1 MAYSGDLL
9 WVHHD
14 AQNRKAGPHR
24 HKVFSHIQSGY
35 HKWRRVEAA
44 RSMRKSV
51 VIPRLQSAASQR
63 RRDAKGVPTKE
74 EEDNVEDDQDED
86 EDEDEDKEVDGYHSQ
101 QTLVKPEAAHQRPVQ
116 SIVAFRG
123 NSDPFDSTPVPVT
136 SRINEIMN
144 FERRCVFPVIQGPGL
159 RLQAQSK
166 GNILPSWSSFA
177 SDSLCDNM
185 TALAFLSTPLT
196 LMAQSSPDSSFLK
209 LSLVHRYKGLNAL
222 QIYVREHG
230 QPPLHVLMHFLVAEI
245 WADNCDDA
253 LAHLR
258 MAKVIMESQMRENIG
273 GIVPYKWISV
283 FQMDIHRAALSL
295 SRTLLPMDGW
305 GTIPFEVTMPILD
318 VYVDPCLK
326 GALRALFIELQQL
339 DALYDFFIGDP
350 TPYPTAWNFMRM
362 RTLVLIG
369 RAINHA
375 IDGRDVSASL
385 ALAYVLK
392 LVSALEN
399 IPVGATAIYNAGHRM
414 LGRVRSCLDVEILH
428 PRLRLWILYVG
439 ALSGDE
445 WFTRRFDEQTVLMGV
460 HTWETCK
467 GILSKFYLPR
477 DEPQVHFHAIF
488 DARLS
493 KRIRELATAFQDVKL
508 QGE

>member
-9 WVHHD
+9 WVNHD
-14 AQNRKAGPHR
+14 AKNRKAEPNR

-51 VIPRLQSAASQR
+51 VIPRLQSAAIRR
-63 RRDAKGVPTKE
+63 RRDAKDTQKKDGEVE
-74 EEDNVEDDQDED
+74 FDVHRDEQDDDNQR
-86 EDEDEDKEVDGYHSQ
+86 
-101 QTLVKPEAAHQRPVQ
+101 TRVKPEEALEQPIQ

-123 NSDPFDSTPVPVT
+123 NSDPFNSTPVPIT
-136 SRINEIMN
+136 SRINEIMT
-144 FERRCVFPVIQGPGL
+144 FERRCVFPVIQGPEPH
-159 RLQAQSK
+159 LQAQAK

-196 LMAQSSPDSSFLK
+196 LMAQSSPDSSILK
-209 LSLVHRYKGLNAL
+209 LSLVHRYRSLQAL
-222 QIYVREHG
+222 QAYIREHG
-230 QPPLHVLMHFLVAEI
+230 QPPLHILMHNLVAEI
-245 WADNCDDA
+245 WAHNCDDA

-258 MAKVIMESQMRENIG
+258 MAKIIMESQMRENPA

-295 SRTLLPMDGW
+295 TRTLLPMDGW
-305 GTIPFEVTMPILD
+305 GTAPFEVPLPIMD
-318 VYVDPCLK
+318 VYLDACLK

-339 DALYDFFIGDP
+339 DALYDFFINDP
-350 TPYPTAWNFMRM
+350 SARPTVWNFMRM

-375 IDGRDVSASL
+375 VDGRDVSASL

-399 IPVGATAIYNAGHRM
+399 IPVGATSIYNAGPKM
-414 LGRVRSCLDVEILH
+414 LGRVRSCLDAESLS

-445 WFTRRFDEQTVLMGV
+445 WFTQRFDEQTVLMAV
-460 HTWETCK
+460 HTWEACK
-467 GILSKFYLPR
+467 NILSRFYLPK

-493 KRIRELATAFQDVKL
+493 NRILELTTAFQDVKL
-508 QGE
+508 HAG

>member
-14 AQNRKAGPHR
+14 AKNRKAGPHR

-51 VIPRLQSAASQR
+51 VIPRVQAAASQR
-63 RRDAKGVPTKE
+63 RRDAK
-74 EEDNVEDDQDED
+74 
-86 EDEDEDKEVDGYHSQ
+86 DKEVQKRADDDDEYDDD
-101 QTLVKPEAAHQRPVQ
+101 QRARIKSEETQEWPIQ

-123 NSDPFDSTPVPVT
+123 NSDPFNSTPVPVT
-136 SRINEIMN
+136 SRINEIMT
-144 FERRCVFPVIQGPGL
+144 FERRCVFPVIQGPGP
-159 RLQAQSK
+159 RLQAQGK

-196 LMAQSSPDSSFLK
+196 LMAQSSPDSAYLR
-209 LSLVHRYKGLNAL
+209 LSLVHRYQGLHAV
-222 QIYVREHG
+222 QEYVKEHG

-258 MAKVIMESQMRENIG
+258 MANIIMESQLRQDPSS
-273 GIVPYKWISV
+273 IVPYKWISV

-295 SRTLLPMDGW
+295 SRTLLPMEGW
-305 GTIPFEVTMPILD
+305 VTVPFEVPLPIMD
-318 VYVDPCLK
+318 VYPDSCLK
-326 GALRALFIELQQL
+326 GSLRALFIELQQL
-339 DALYDFFIGDP
+339 DALYDFVISDP
-350 TPYPTAWNFMRM
+350 SPRPAAWNFLRM

-369 RAINHA
+369 RAVNHA
-375 IDGRDVSASL
+375 VDGRDVSASL

-392 LVSALEN
+392 LASALEN
-399 IPVGATAIYNAGHRM
+399 IPVGATSIYNAGPKM
-414 LGRVRSCLDVEILH
+414 LGRMRSCLDAEVLN

-439 ALSGDE
+439 ALSADE
-445 WFTRRFDEQTVLMGV
+445 WFTRSFDEQSVLMGV
-460 HTWETCK
+460 HTWAMCK
-467 GILSKFYLPR
+467 DILSKFYLPK

-493 KRIRELATAFQDVKL
+493 NRILELTTAFQDVKL
-508 QGE
+508 HEV

>member
-14 AQNRKAGPHR
+14 AKSRKAAPHR

-51 VIPRLQSAASQR
+51 IIPRLAHGQR
-63 RRDAKGVPTKE
+63 GPSRRGQGQDAPTDKGARDHDRTRIKSE
-74 EEDNVEDDQDED
+74 EEEEQE
-86 EDEDEDKEVDGYHSQ
+86 EEQEQEQ
-101 QTLVKPEAAHQRPVQ
+101 QGEESPPPPGQ
-116 SIVAFRG
+116 SIVVFRG
-123 NSDPFDSTPVPVT
+123 NSDPFNSTPVHV
-136 SRINEIMN
+136 SARVNEIMA
-144 FERRCVFPVIQGPGL
+144 FERRSVFPVIQGPGS
-159 RLQAQSK
+159 RLQAQAQGK

-185 TALAFLSTPLT
+185 TALAFLLTPLT
-196 LMAQSSPDSSFLK
+196 LMARSSPDSSYLR
-209 LSLVHRYKGLNAL
+209 LSLVHRYQGLNAL
-222 QIYVREHG
+222 RAYIRELG

-245 WADNCDDA
+245 WGENCDEA
-253 LAHLR
+253 LAHLG
-258 MAKVIMESQMRENIG
+258 MAKVIMESQIRDNPAS
-273 GIVPYKWISV
+273 IVPYKWISV

-295 SRTLLPMDGW
+295 SRTLFPMDGW
-305 GTIPFEVTMPILD
+305 VTVPFEVPLPIMD
-318 VYVDPCLK
+318 VCPDPCLR
-326 GALRALFIELQQL
+326 GALRNLFIELQQL
-339 DALYDFFIGDP
+339 DALYDFFTSDP
-350 TPYPTAWNFMRM
+350 SPRPSVWNFLRM

-375 IDGRDVSASL
+375 VDGRDVSASL

-399 IPVGATAIYNAGHRM
+399 IPVGTTSIYNAGPKM
-414 LGRVRSCLDVEILH
+414 LGRVRSCLDSVVLD

-439 ALSGDE
+439 ALSGDK
-445 WFTRRFDEQTVLMGV
+445 WFTRSFDEQTVLMGV
-460 HTWETCK
+460 HTWEVCK
-467 GILSKFYLPR
+467 DILSRFYLPK
-477 DEPQVHFHAIF
+477 DEPQVHFHALF

-493 KRIRELATAFQDVKL
+493 KRILELTTAFQDVKL
-508 QGE
+508 DAG